1 LIEHIRAYF
10 IVNDKSLPSSI
21 IVYRDGVGAGDIPRL
36 KDTEIAALK
45 VRLNVSTLG
54 RYAIFT
60 IAN

>member
-36 KDTEIAALK
+36 KETEIAALK
-45 VRLNVSTLG
+45 VRLNGSTRG
-54 RYAIFT
+54 SFVIF
-60 IAN
+60 ALAM

>member
-45 VRLNVSTLG
+45 VRLNVSKI
-54 RYAIFT
+54 R
-60 IAN
+60 